1 MKKPILILLALGVS
15 SAAMAQ
21 LTGIRTIDPGGSG
34 ASNYVTFAAAV
45 ATLNAQGVG
54 AGGVTF
60 QVKSGATFA
69 ELLPAITA
77 SGTAANPIIFR
88 KDGTA
93 ANPRLEGT
101 GTGTADAA
109 VTLDGADYVTFDG
122 IDVNDAATNT
132 TSAQQ
137 LEYGFWLKNGAT
149 NNRVLN
155 ATVDLNRANSTRT
168 FGINVSDGNNNQN
181 RFLSNTVQDCYYGY
195 NLDAGST
202 NYDDG
207 NEIGQ
212 VAGGT
217 PSRVLTIGAA
227 TGGATGTVYG
237 VYLRSQTTARVSNTE
252 VATLTGA
259 SAVYGIYSTG
269 TNNTVDVL
277 DNQVHGLVGTGTTS
291 AAQAI
296 YVNSGATHNIGRNR
310 TYDILAS
317 GTSGFASGMDI
328 TGGTT
333 NNVFNNFVY
342 DVKAPA
348 STAGTS
354 VRALSF
360 RGGTNNYC
368 FHNTVVLTYAA
379 TAAANKS
386 GAFYISGTPPVDLRN
401 NIFVNLVTGLPAG
414 GGGVAAAFFKST
426 AALTSLTATS
436 GNNLFYAG
444 TPSAEKPIFYGVA
457 TTPAVDQTLA
467 QYKLRAA
474 PAEQGS
480 VTENVPFVNP
490 LTDPH
495 IQPGAAT
502 QAESSGRSLVT
513 SPLPVPTDI
522 DGNARTVATPDIG
535 ADEGTFVAVDVTG
548 PTITYQPL
556 GNTSSTG
563 NRSLATQINDPSGLD
578 VTAAGSPR
586 LYYKKSTDANVF
598 TAPNDATGNGWKWVL
613 PGASPTTVILFT
625 LDVSKLRTAPAV
637 GDTIQYFVVAQ
648 DRSTPANVSASP
660 GAGFVATSVSSIS
673 SAPTQPS
680 FYRILG
686 ALSGVKTVGTA
697 ATADYST
704 LTAAVAAVNNN
715 ELTGA
720 LTLRLLDATYPTE
733 TYPITLNANPGSS
746 GANTITINS
755 ALADQGGSA
764 FTAPASTTTPLL
776 IVDAS
781 QVTITGEGTGSSN
794 SRGLSFTNT
803 GTAASSGGIFVTGNN
818 VLLSHLNLKAASSTT
833 AYGVAFS
840 GTASS
845 QIRRSA
851 ISRTATAI
859 QAQANCFIFF
869 ASNNLIGSTV
879 AADKV
884 GASGIVVLATTEF
897 ELSNNTIIGV
907 TRGSTGSTAGIVV
920 GTTSANGLISAN
932 TIADITQTGTATL
945 DTYGAYGIR
954 LSATGSTAN
963 ILVVNN
969 LISGITSNGDNS
981 FTFTPHGIYASSG
994 GGYRLYYNSIWLT
1007 GNLPA
1012 GTTPITAAVA
1022 LNTGVTGVELLNNIL
1037 ANEQTTTATAGR
1049 TYALYSAPTASPF
1062 TAINRNAYSV
1072 AGPSS
1077 TLAYVN
1083 GAARPTLAAL
1093 RTATAQD
1100 QASVAA
1106 RLYFNAPAT
1115 PGLVTLVPNRNCLLN
1130 GAAQPL
1136 PVVPIDFLGATR
1148 STTAPDIGAFE
1159 FTPTA
1164 LPAPTAANI
1173 TADLGQPVP
1182 PLTATASTG
1191 PDGTRVWYG
1200 NAALTQRLFAGDTY
1214 ATGRTAVGVYTYYV
1228 VDSVNACVSSAT
1240 PVTLTI
1246 RQPQATVTA
1255 LRGLSLSVY
1264 PNPALH
1270 SQPLT
1275 LAVEGPARV
1284 LETTLL
1290 DALGRP
1296 VWQQQVR
1303 HAAGSSRTDLPLQ
1316 GLAPGIYLL
1325 RLSTEGQTTS
1335 RRVVVE

>member
-1 MKKPILILLALGVS
+1 
-15 SAAMAQ
+15 MAQ

-34 ASNYVTFAAAV
+34 TSNYTTFGAAV
-45 ATLNAQGVG
+45 AALNAQGVG

-60 QVKSGATFA
+60 QVKSGASFA
-69 ELLPAITA
+69 ELLPAITV
-77 SGTAANPIIFR
+77 SGTAANPIVFR

-101 GTGTADAA
+101 GTGTTDAA

-122 IDVNDAATNT
+122 IDVNDVATNT

-155 ATVDLNRANSTRT
+155 ATVDLNRANTTRT

-212 VAGGT
+212 VAGGA

-237 VYLRSQTTARVSNTE
+237 IYLRSQTTGRVSNTE
-252 VATLTGA
+252 VATLSGA

-277 DNQVHGLVGTGTTS
+277 DNRVHGLIGTGTTS

-426 AALTSLTATS
+426 AALTSLTPTS

-502 QAESSGRSLVT
+502 QVEGGGGTLVA
-513 SPLPVPTDI
+513 SALPVPTDI
-522 DGNARTVATPDIG
+522 DGEARTVARPDLG
-535 ADEGTFVAVDVTG
+535 ADEGTFTAVDISG
-548 PTITYQPL
+548 PTISYQLL
-556 GNTSSTG
+556 GNSAATG
-563 NRSLATQINDPSGLD
+563 NRALSALITDASGVD
-578 VTAAGSPR
+578 FTAGTGPR
-586 LYYKKSTDANVF
+586 LYYKKKADANVF
-598 TAPNDATGNGWKWVL
+598 TASNDASGNGWKWVN
-613 PGASPTTVILFT
+613 PGASPTNAVIFT
-625 LDVSKLRTAPAV
+625 LDVSKLRSAPTI
-637 GDTIQYFVVAQ
+637 GDTIQYFVAAQ
-648 DRSTPANVSASP
+648 DLNPTPNVAANPA
-660 GAGFVATSVSSIS
+660 AGFAATSVASIS
-673 SAPTQPS
+673 SAPSQPN
-680 FYRILG
+680 FYRVLG
-686 ALSGVKTVGTA
+686 LLSGVKTVGAA
-697 ATADYST
+697 ATADYPT
-704 LTAAVAAVNNN
+704 LTAAVAAVNSN
-715 ELTGA
+715 ELGGA
-720 LTLRLLDATYPTE
+720 LTLRLLDATYPNE
-733 TYPITLNANPGSS
+733 TYPITLNANPGTS
-746 GANTITINS
+746 GVNTITINS

-764 FTAPASTTTPLL
+764 FTAPASITTPLL

-803 GTAASSGGIFVTGNN
+803 GTAASSGGIFVSGNN

-845 QIRRSA
+845 RIRRSA

-859 QAQANCFIFF
+859 QAQANCTIFL
-869 ASNNLIGSTV
+869 ATNNLIGSTV

-897 ELSNNTIIGV
+897 ELSNNTIIGI
-907 TRGSTGSTAGIVV
+907 TRANTGSTAGIVV

-932 TIADITQTGTATL
+932 TIADVSQTGTATL

-954 LSATGSTAN
+954 LSATGTAAN

-969 LISGITSNGDNS
+969 LISGIVSNGDNG

-994 GGYRLYYNSIWLT
+994 GGYRLYYNNIWLT

-1012 GTTPITAAVA
+1012 GTTPVTAAVA
-1022 LNTGVTGVELLNNIL
+1022 LNTSVTGVELLNNIL
-1037 ANEQTTTATAGR
+1037 ANEQTTTATAGK
-1049 TYALYSAPTASPF
+1049 TYAVYSAPAASPF
-1062 TAINRNAYSV
+1062 TTINNNAYSV
-1072 AGPSS
+1072 AGPNS

-1093 RTATAQD
+1093 RTATTQD

-1106 RLYFNAPAT
+1106 RLYFGTPAA
-1115 PGLVTLVPNRNCLLN
+1115 PGLITPISNRSCLLN
-1130 GAAQPL
+1130 GAARPL
-1136 PVVPIDFLGATR
+1136 PVVPIDFLAATR
-1148 STTAPDIGAFE
+1148 SATTPDIGAFE
-1159 FTPTA
+1159 FTPAA
-1164 LPAPTAANI
+1164 LPAPTAANV
-1173 TADLGQPVP
+1173 TVDLGQTVP
-1182 PLTATASTG
+1182 ALTATASTG

-1200 NAALTQRLFAGDTY
+1200 NAALTQRLFAGDSYT
-1214 ATGRTAVGVYTYYV
+1214 TGRTAVGVYTYYV
-1228 VDSVNACVSSAT
+1228 VDSVNACVSSAST
-1240 PVTLTI
+1240 VTLTI
-1246 RQPQATVTA
+1246 RQPQATVAA
-1255 LRGLSLSVY
+1255 LRGLSLSLF
-1264 PNPALH
+1264 PNPALS

-1303 HAAGSSRTDLPLQ
+1303 HAAGSSRTELPVR

-1325 RLSTEGQTTS
+1325 RLSTDGQTTS
-1335 RRVVVE
+1335 RRVVLE